1 MRKRVAK
8 YVGWGAL
15 GLAALT
21 VVLLL
26 AGLSKSEVEL
36 TANGV
41 HKRLLFPAGA
51 GKDAAIQMWGGTG
64 DTPVIPG
71 FLDGPVVRTAADG
84 TWSAAWFCEDRV
96 ERSNGTG
103 AELRISCGGT
113 QSRYPVSAP
122 QSIPPSTIPMPSQL
136 LVLSDVEG
144 NLAFLDAALQK
155 LGVADVA
162 GNWRYGSGQLVIAGD
177 AVDRGRDVFAVLWR
191 IYELSLQ
198 AAQAGGAVHMVLGNH
213 EQYLLRGNVSRA
225 NREHLYALE
234 QLGGQRA
241 AFGPD
246 TVLGS
251 WLRAQ
256 PVVLQAGKVLLTHGG
271 ISRQV
276 AASGLSVEQLNEAM
290 RRYWR
295 GEPASKAELDAVLG
309 ADGVSRYRGY
319 FDTGDRKEVRASQ
332 ADIEA
337 ALRHFGAEAIVV
349 GHTQVERVTT
359 LYKGRVLAV
368 DVNSNGAAPEVL
380 LFEDGVPRVVDM
392 GVGRALP
399 DDRPATRQRAFR
411 VTAADDWQALG
422 RSAQAGW
429 KLARMPHPY

>member
-1 MRKRVAK
+1 MAK
-8 YVGWGAL
+8 CLGLGTL
-15 GLAALT
+15 GLAALAA
-21 VVLLL
+21 VLLL
-26 AGLSKSEVEL
+26 AGLSQSEVEL
-36 TANGV
+36 TPNGV
-41 HKRLLFPAGA
+41 HSRLLFPAGA
-51 GKDAAIQMWGGTG
+51 SKDAAIQLWGGTG
-64 DTPVIPG
+64 DKPVLPG
-71 FLDGPVVRTAADG
+71 FLDGPVVRNEADG

-96 ERSNGTG
+96 ERSSGAG
-103 AELRISCGGT
+103 AELHISCGGK

-122 QSIPPSTIPMPSQL
+122 PSVPPSVIPMPAQL

-155 LGVADVA
+155 LGVADA
-162 GNWRYGSGQLVIAGD
+162 DGNWRYGRGQLVIAGD
-177 AVDRGRDVFAVLWR
+177 AVDRGRDVFGVLWR
-191 IYELSLQ
+191 IYGLSLQ
-198 AAQAGGAVHMVLGNH
+198 AAQVGGAVHMVLGNH

-241 AFGPD
+241 AFAAD
-246 TVLGS
+246 TVLGN

-256 PVVLQAGKVLLTHGG
+256 PVVVQAGKVLLTHGG
-271 ISRQV
+271 ISREV

-319 FDTGDRKEVRASQ
+319 FDAGDKKESRASQ
-332 ADIEA
+332 EDIEA
-337 ALRHFGAEAIVV
+337 ALRHFGADAIVV
-349 GHTQVERVTT
+349 GHTQVERVSS
-359 LYKGRVLAV
+359 LYQGRVHAV

-380 LFEDGVPRVVDM
+380 LFENGVPRVVDM

-399 DDRPATRQRAFR
+399 EGAPAAALRPFKL
-411 VTAADDWQALG
+411 TAAADWQALG
-422 RSAQAGW
+422 RNVQAAW
-429 KLARMPHPY
+429 RLSRLPHPY